1 MFSSLSI
8 YTESKS
14 TTLKIQYKHVHWWA
28 VQTCL
33 SPGNFPG
40 FRHTQSY
47 PCCLTWLQMWSEHCH
62 HEPWELEWLPGM
74 ESISGVISLN
84 STQTSLL
91 VRRNTGTCPMTFL
104 DRRRPQY
111 SSYSWTAQT
120 SKKRH
125 KIGQCFFFSL
135 LDHMSL
141 FISIIK
147 LLVFTSTPCR
157 AVFVSRLR
165 AI

>member
-1 MFSSLSI
+1 
-8 YTESKS
+8 
-14 TTLKIQYKHVHWWA
+14 
-28 VQTCL
+28 
-33 SPGNFPG
+33 
-40 FRHTQSY
+40 
-47 PCCLTWLQMWSEHCH
+47 
-62 HEPWELEWLPGM
+62 M

-84 STQTSLL
+84 STQTPLL
-91 VRRNTGTCPMTFL
+91 LRRNTGTCPMTLL
-104 DRRRPQY
+104 DRQGPQY

-157 AVFVSRLR
+157 AVFVSRLEIKTKSLVSTE
-165 AI
+165 ALSKKYISINHYTSVGMLEEKK